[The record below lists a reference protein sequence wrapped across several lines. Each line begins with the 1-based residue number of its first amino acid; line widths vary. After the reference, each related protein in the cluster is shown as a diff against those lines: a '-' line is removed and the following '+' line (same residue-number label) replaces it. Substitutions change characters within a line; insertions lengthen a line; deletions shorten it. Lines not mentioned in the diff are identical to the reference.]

1 MCVCMCVFPFFNGF
15 CDQRQHPRSDKLK
28 LSPQG
33 DTVATEQANQKT
45 KKKKESEERTKKKKA
60 QFSTKTLGKKS
71 RRFKQNTHRPA
82 KKGGNTERRILITT
96 NRSGSAAF
104 GLWLLC

>member
-1 MCVCMCVFPFFNGF
+1 MYVCFPFFYRF

-33 DTVATEQANQKT
+33 DTVATEQASQKT
-45 KKKKESEERTKKKKA
+45 KKESEERTKKTVFHEDTREEK
-60 QFSTKTLGKKS
+60 QTIQTKQTQTSK
-71 RRFKQNTHRPA
+71 
-82 KKGGNTERRILITT
+82 KKGGKTERRILITT
-96 NRSGSAAF
+96 KRSDSAAF

>member
-33 DTVATEQANQKT
+33 DTVATEQANH
-45 KKKKESEERTKKKKA
+45 KKKKKKKKA
-60 QFSTKTLGKKS
+60 KKKQKKKS
-71 RRFKQNTHRPA
+71 TVFHEDTREEKQTIQTKHTQTSKKRGEHR
-82 KKGGNTERRILITT
+82 KEDFNHHK
-96 NRSGSAAF
+96 
-104 GLWLLC
+104 